1 MHGQRT
7 LKKYLKYNEKE
18 INMDAITIYRDKEV
32 KIDISASS
40 TFGMIQYG
48 KVKIFLINFKKQ
60 NNNLCF

>member
-48 KVKIFLINFKKQ
+48 KVKIFLINFKK
-60 NNNLCF
+60 